1 MSGTALGLNRIGYEV
16 RRRVLEKIYEAG
28 ASHLGTSLSV
38 VDVLV
43 GIYGS
48 VDLGKIR
55 DQDTDRDRVI
65 LSKGHG
71 AAALYCTL
79 EAFSL
84 LPPSEVNLYHLPGS
98 ILTGHVNHK
107 VKAVEHSTGALGHG
121 LSVALGMA
129 IALKNRTSS
138 SRVLCVLGDGELQE
152 GSVWEAVML
161 WQHLGLRNLVLLVD
175 DNQISSITETHR
187 VINMQPLTSR
197 FTGFGLRCVNID
209 GHRPEDVRMA
219 ILETSRHQ
227 KPTVILCRT
236 IKGKGVS
243 FAEGDPVW
251 HYRSLSREQY
261 LSGLNDLERNEEA
274 LAEPDF

>member
-1 MSGTALGLNRIGYEV
+1 VTISLDRIAYEV
-16 RRRVLEKIYEAG
+16 RRRVLGTIYEAG

-38 VDVLV
+38 VDILV
-43 GIYGS
+43 GVYAS

-197 FTGFGLRCVNID
+197 FRGFGLRCVNID

-251 HYRSLSREQY
+251 HYRSLSRDQY